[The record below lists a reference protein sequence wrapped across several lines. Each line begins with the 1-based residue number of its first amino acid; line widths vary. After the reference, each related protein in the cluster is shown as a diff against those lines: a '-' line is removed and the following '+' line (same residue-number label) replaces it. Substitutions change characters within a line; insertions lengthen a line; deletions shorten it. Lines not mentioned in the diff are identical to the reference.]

1 MKEVNNNPEDIK
13 KIFEPIQDDPNFDE
27 LMKNFRLTCPGKKI
41 NLKLEEP
48 NCIAGMYCLSSNEI
62 DLKSIADISDIND
75 DTLLFFT
82 NQHIVELSKILYGM
96 LLLIAEN
103 KGILKEDIY
112 PIISAYINQCKDVHT
127 YFNYKKFCESITSRY
142 FNLTNS
148 SISNEVISKFVDILI
163 IIIFVPYNE
172 LDNIAKAAIKEFKEN
187 MKNSNE

>member
-1 MKEVNNNPEDIK
+1 MKEANNPEDIK

-27 LMKNFRLTCPGKKI
+27 LMKNFRLTCPVKKI

-62 DLKSIADISDIND
+62 DLKSI
-75 DTLLFFT
+75 T

-148 SISNEVISKFVDILI
+148 NISNEVISKFVDVLI